1 MYPRLLEIP
10 LPFEVFGIGT
20 ITFHSFGAMMALAF
34 LVAAWVTRRELDRLY
49 AAGRLKAVRIPA
61 PSRKG
66 KGNAAGRAGSRLAY
80 AEVSPGYI
88 MGTVVVL
95 AVVGGLGGAKLFY
108 LLDHLEEFG
117 RDPFGMIFSRGGLT
131 FYGGLVVA
139 TLLIA
144 WYVRRK
150 GVPLPIFADTI
161 LPTVLLAYGIGRIGC
176 HLAGDGDW
184 GIVANAAAQPGW
196 VPDWL
201 WAETYPNNIMGVV
214 LPEPGVYP
222 TPLYELGMALILF
235 AVLWSLR
242 KHPFRSGWLFWLTL
256 LFIGIER
263 FLIEKIRV
271 NNEYEILGMSVTQA
285 EVISVVLMAVAAA
298 GLALTTRRRI
308 PRAPV
313 LPEAA

>member
-10 LPFEVFGIGT
+10 LPFEIFGT
-20 ITFHSFGAMMALAF
+20 ETLTFHSFGAMMALAF
-34 LVAAWVTRRELDRLY
+34 LVAAWLVRRELDRLY
-49 AAGRLKAVRIPA
+49 QAGRLKAVRVQVPA
-61 PSRKG
+61 RKG
-66 KGNAAGRAGSRLAY
+66 AGRKGARPAF
-80 AEVSPGYI
+80 AEVSPGFI

-95 AVVGGLGGAKLFY
+95 AVVGGLGGAKVFY
-108 LLDHLEEFG
+108 ILDHLEEFG
-117 RDPFGMIFSRGGLT
+117 RDQFGIIFSRGGLT

-139 TLLIA
+139 AILIA

-161 LPTVLLAYGIGRIGC
+161 LPTVLLAYGIGRVGC

-201 WAETYPNNIMGVV
+201 WAETYPNNILGVV

-222 TPLYELGMALILF
+222 TSLYELGMALILF
-235 AVLWSLR
+235 GVLWSLR
-242 KHPFRSGWLFWLTL
+242 DHPFRPGWLFWLTL
-256 LFIGIER
+256 LFIAAER

-271 NNEYEILGMSVTQA
+271 NNEYDVLGMSLTQA
-285 EVISVVLMAVAAA
+285 EIISVVLAAVAAA
-298 GLALTTRRRI
+298 GLVLTSRRRSQ
-308 PRAPV
+308 RVPV
-313 LPEAA
+313 PAEATEP